1 MWVNKTHL
9 KRLNQLGSTLRI
21 PRNLELGMLVTR
33 WFLLQQHQL
42 RLQSL
47 RLLRSLMLRRK
58 MNLLRR
64 LLERLHLYLRIEE
77 VIVLV
82 IVLLFSKV
90 SMGFLV
96 VPDMR
101 NIILVLDNLMD
112 LHRL

>member
-33 WFLLQQHQL
+33 WFLLQQHQ
-42 RLQSL
+42 L